1 MKNSAYWQK
10 RFEILEEALG
20 KYGEETYRGVQP
32 HFDKALREINADI
45 ETWMYRI
52 AKNNEVSMAN
62 AKKLLDA
69 NQLEEFK
76 WDVEEYIK
84 YGKENAINQQ
94 WVKELENASA
104 KFHIS
109 RLEALKIKV
118 QQSAEKAFGNYLDDV
133 DTMARKVYEEG
144 YYRSAFELQRGFG
157 AGWNIASIDEKK
169 LSKLISKPWAADG
182 KNFSDRIWQAKN
194 QMVYDLHSELT
205 RACILGKGPDEA
217 IKNLSKYV
225 DKRFKNAKVQ
235 AGRLVMTEQAFFSA
249 AAQKDCFNELGV
261 EEYEIVAT
269 LDSHTSEI
277 CQQLDGKHFPMSQYE
292 PGVTAPPFHV
302 SCRSTTC
309 PYFDDEFTVGEM
321 RAARGEDG
329 KTYQVPADMTY
340 PEWRESLVN
349 INTPVD
355 FKTSLLSGEADYTLD
370 EAKELAKSA
379 NDLIDKYVGRESKWS
394 GNIVRCDDEFAAQK
408 LWNCDIELSRKSS
421 PHVILHELL
430 HARSISYYDSLVY
443 RKNRVIEEA
452 TVELMAQ
459 VISKENGIQ
468 IKSSAY
474 QEWIDGLQEIRHIF
488 NMGEKDFAKMLFETP
503 VYDRLV
509 LLEDMA
515 FDIIGVSGDIQ
526 TYQHFSEILSILE
539 TKA

>member
-32 HFDKALREINADI
+32 YFDKALREINADI
-45 ETWMYRI
+45 ETWIYRI

-76 WDVEEYIK
+76 WTVEEYIK

-94 WVKELENASA
+94 WVKQLENASA

-109 RLEALKIKV
+109 RLEALKIQV

-249 AAQKDCFNELGV
+249 AAQKDAFNELGV

-302 SCRSTTC
+302 WCRSTTC
-309 PYFDDEFTVGEM
+309 PYFDDEFTVGEL

-340 PEWRESLVN
+340 PEWRAAIDSE
-349 INTPVD
+349 D
-355 FKTSLLSGEADYTLD
+355 FSSLLTGNEKEAIVRYLGGESYTLND
-370 EAKELAKSA
+370 SLRREAKLSKDQRQWIDTLNSA
-379 NDLIDKYVGRESKWS
+379 LSKTPS
-394 GNIVRCDDEFAAQK
+394 YEGLVC
-408 LWNCDIELSRKSS
+408 
-421 PHVILHELL
+421 
-430 HARSISYYDSLVY
+430 RSISILSSGIKGFLNQYKVGGSISYKAFSSAEKFSEHSMYYNPDANVQ
-443 RKNRVIEEA
+443 IF
-452 TVELMAQ
+452 
-459 VISKENGIQ
+459 
-468 IKSSAY
+468 IKSKTGKDISS
-474 QEWIDGLQEIRHIF
+474 F
-488 NMGEKDFAKMLFETP
+488 NPGENEVLYPTGSEFIVKEVEQHGDKYFI
-503 VYDRLV
+503 
-509 LLEDMA
+509 LLEEK
-515 FDIIGVSGDIQ
+515 
-526 TYQHFSEILSILE
+526 T
-539 TKA
+539 

>member
-10 RFEILEEALG
+10 RFETLEEALG

-32 HFDKALREINADI
+32 YFDKAIREINADI

-52 AKNNEVSMAN
+52 AKNNEISMAN

-76 WDVEEYIK
+76 WSVEEYIK

-94 WVKELENASA
+94 WIKQLENASA

-109 RLEALKIKV
+109 RLEALKIQV

-133 DTMARKVYEEG
+133 DSMAKKVYEEG

-157 AGWNIASIDEKK
+157 IGWNIASIDEKK

-182 KNFSDRIWQAKN
+182 KNFSDRIWQAKS

-225 DKRFKNAKVQ
+225 NKRFKNAKVQ
-235 AGRLVMTEQAFFSA
+235 AGRLVMTEQAFFSS

-277 CQQLDGKHFPMSQYE
+277 CQELDGKHFPMSQYE
-292 PGVTAPPFHV
+292 EGVTAPPFHV
-302 SCRSTTC
+302 WCRSTTC

-329 KTYQVPADMTY
+329 KTYYVPADMTY
-340 PEWRESLVN
+340 PEWKDSIAKGQGKSIKLGAGFTNKSTETIREVLGKVDSQNRDIAINYYNNLIRNEAVEHGIVIQEDGTLIHFAGSENSLDMTDFVIKGATITHNHPASNGIVSFGEDDFYFLREHPEIEKLIAVN
-349 INTPVD
+349 EKYTYTVKVLKDLSEIVYTDLQQGALKYIDDPD
-355 FKTSLLSGEADYTLD
+355 FEM
-370 EAKELAKSA
+370 
-379 NDLIDKYVGRESKWS
+379 
-394 GNIVRCDDEFAAQK
+394 Q
-408 LWNCDIELSRKSS
+408 
-421 PHVILHELL
+421 
-430 HARSISYYDSLVY
+430 HAGFLYL
-443 RKNRVIEEA
+443 
-452 TVELMAQ
+452 
-459 VISKENGIQ
+459 KENG
-468 IKSSAY
+468 Y
-474 QEWIDGLQEIRHIF
+474 VDYDRQEI
-488 NMGEKDFAKMLFETP
+488 K
-503 VYDRLV
+503 
-509 LLEDMA
+509 
-515 FDIIGVSGDIQ
+515 
-526 TYQHFSEILSILE
+526 
-539 TKA
+539 